1 MKLVLL
7 LTVVVFVLSGCDGPD
22 SGKRSSIKVEHPM
35 PTPMPTP
42 TLTFA
47 ELTERS
53 ERFLQ
58 QPKEKYEDL
67 NVADIERVMVGL
79 KEVDAKSKDRK
90 KAEALHKKLNA
101 LVVTIATERMVLGE
115 KPQNSEWDG
124 SVLAVKEYL
133 QNNLNDYSSS
143 EFVEWSTVT
152 KIYVGKEPYWAV
164 RLKLRAKNAFGA
176 LILRDTYYFMRKNTV
191 IFSKGLQNE

>member
-7 LTVVVFVLSGCDGPD
+7 LAVAALVLSGCHDPN
-22 SGKRSSIKVEHPM
+22 SGNVPNVNGDTPL
-35 PTPMPTP
+35 PTPTP

-115 KPQNSEWDG
+115 KPKNSEWDG

>member
-7 LTVVVFVLSGCDGPD
+7 LTIVVFVFSGCDGPD
-22 SGKRSSIKVEHPM
+22 SGNRSSIKVEHPT
-35 PTPMPTP
+35 PTPTP

-47 ELTERS
+47 ELTNRS
-53 ERFLQ
+53 EGFLKK
-58 QPKEKYEDL
+58 PKEQYEEL
-67 NVADIERVMVGL
+67 NVTDIERVMVGL
-79 KEVDAKSKDRK
+79 KEIDAKSKDRK

-115 KPQNSEWDG
+115 KPKNSEWDG
-124 SVLAVKEYL
+124 SVLVVKEFL

-152 KIYVGKEPYWAV
+152 KTYVGKEPYWAV

-176 LILRDTYYFMRKNTV
+176 MILRDTYYFMRKNTV
-191 IFSKGLQNE
+191 VFSKGLR